1 MAGSSGVL
9 AMFGPLQRRI
19 ERLAERFLAP
29 AGVPRVDFARPA
41 GEPALFA
48 PDSVSRI
55 VFKNPVTLFIGGVA
69 AVLLELAEPRVRDGV
84 WQHSSFRSR
93 PLDTEDHDRFEA
105 MARQSLDEQARLEA
119 EPEVDFD
126 TFVAAYQASI
136 LGLISN

>member
-1 MAGSSGVL
+1 MLDRIARTAEVLDAAQGGQEHAEALAAQRAKVANPELTPSARVL
-9 AMFGPLQRRI
+9 AEMR
-19 ERLAERFLAP
+19 ERGESFSQ
-29 AGVPRVDFARPA
+29 FALRQ
-41 GEPALFA
+41 
-48 PDSVSRI
+48 SR
-55 VFKNPVTLFIGGVA
+55 
-69 AVLLELAEPRVRDGV
+69 
-84 WQHSSFRSR
+84 QHADYFRSR